1 MKKSIVAFAV
11 FSAFAFIFASCGSTP
26 SVERISAEET
36 IDLDGYWNESD
47 VAAVCNTL
55 IEECSKSTAVAG
67 FASKNKRAPVAIIG
81 KIRNESSEHIDT
93 SIIEKK
99 FQNAIINSGAMEF
112 VSDSSERQYLRE
124 EKADQAEHAT
134 MNTAKELDSET
145 GADYMLL
152 GSVKSIVQVAAN
164 KNVRTYYVYVE
175 LHDIKTNKILWMSE
189 NSSIR
194 KVVSN
199 PKYKF

>member
-1 MKKSIVAFAV
+1 MRNFISGFAV
-11 FSAFAFIFASCGSTP
+11 ISAFTIFFVSCGSTP
-26 SVERISAEET
+26 SVERISSEES

-47 VAAVCNTL
+47 VSAVCNTL
-55 IEECSKSTAVAG
+55 IEECSKSSAVAG
-67 FASKNKRAPVAIIG
+67 FTKKNKRVPVAIIG
-81 KIRNESSEHIDT
+81 RIRNESSEHIDT

-99 FQNAIINSGAMEF
+99 FQNAIVNSGAMEF
-112 VSDSSERQYLRE
+112 VSDSSERQYLRD

-134 MNTAKELDSET
+134 MDTAKELDSET

-152 GSVKSIVQVAAN
+152 GSVKSIVQVSAN
-164 KNVRTYYVYVE
+164 KNIRTYYVYVE

-189 NSSIR
+189 DSSIR
-194 KVVSN
+194 KVISN

>member
-1 MKKSIVAFAV
+1 MKKSLSVFAV
-11 FSAFAFIFASCGSTP
+11 LFVFAFVFSSCGST
-26 SVERISAEET
+26 SVERIGAEEN

-47 VAAVCNTL
+47 VAIVCNSL
-55 IEECSKSTAVAG
+55 IEECSKSSAVAG
-67 FASKNKRAPVAIIG
+67 FTKKNKRVPVAIIG

-99 FQNAIINSGAMEF
+99 FQNAIVNSGAMEF
-112 VSDSSERQYLRE
+112 VSNSSERQYLRE

-134 MNTAKELDSET
+134 METAKELDSET

-152 GSVKSIVQVAAN
+152 GSVKSIVQVSAN
-164 KNVRTYYVYVE
+164 KNIRTYYVYVE